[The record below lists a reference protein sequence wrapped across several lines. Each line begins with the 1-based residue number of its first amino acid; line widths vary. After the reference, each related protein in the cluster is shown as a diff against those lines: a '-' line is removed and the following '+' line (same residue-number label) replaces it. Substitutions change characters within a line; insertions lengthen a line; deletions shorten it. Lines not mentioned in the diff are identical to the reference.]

1 MFNGFEILL
10 VSQMGVKPSIGQF
23 SAKSPPMLRW
33 FLIFSRWPLWLL
45 HALGSVGGWLAW
57 CFSGPYR
64 RRFVGNVRQAGLGW
78 STVWRAVGHAGR
90 MSAELPR
97 LWLGQSPPTFWV
109 DDRAAAQAYAAG
121 QGVLFLTP
129 HMGCF
134 EITAQALA
142 LRFSAAH
149 GPLTVLYRPA
159 RHAGLG
165 EVMAL
170 ARQRPGLEAVPTTL
184 AGVRQMI
191 KALRA
196 GRAVGLLPD
205 QVPPDGM
212 GQWAPFFGQPAYT
225 MTLAARLALQTGAK
239 VVLIWGERL
248 PWGRGYRL
256 HTQALGHALSD
267 DLDTAVV
274 QINQAMEKLILQ
286 CPAQYIWGYARYKN
300 PRPTSA

>member
-1 MFNGFEILL
+1 
-10 VSQMGVKPSIGQF
+10 
-23 SAKSPPMLRW
+23 MLSW
-33 FLIFSRWPLWLL
+33 FRFFSRWPLWAL
-45 HALGSVGGWLAW
+45 HLLGSVGGWLAW
-57 CFSGPYR
+57 CFSGRYR
-64 RRFVGNVRQAGLGW
+64 RRFLANARHAGLGW
-78 STVWRAVGHAGR
+78 GSVWRAVGQAGR

-97 LWLGQSPPTFWV
+97 LWLGRTPPLFWV
-109 DDRAAAQAYAAG
+109 DDRAAVEAYASG

-142 LRFSAAH
+142 LRFSAEH

-165 EVMAL
+165 EVMSL

-196 GRAVGLLPD
+196 GRSVGLLPD
-205 QVPPDGM
+205 QVPPEGM

-225 MTLAARLALQTGAK
+225 MTLAARLALQTQAR

-248 PWGRGYRL
+248 SWGRGYRL

-274 QINQAMEKLILQ
+274 QINQAMEALILQ
-286 CPAQYIWGYARYKN
+286 CPSQYIWGYARYKQ
-300 PRPTSA
+300 PRQA